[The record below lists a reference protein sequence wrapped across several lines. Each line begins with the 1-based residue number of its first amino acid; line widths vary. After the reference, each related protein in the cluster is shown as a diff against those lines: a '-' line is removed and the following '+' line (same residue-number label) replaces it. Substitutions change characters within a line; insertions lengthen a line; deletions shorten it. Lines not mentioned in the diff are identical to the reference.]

1 MSSYRIRSGDTLS
14 SIARRYGTTVDALA
28 NANNIRDPNKI
39 SAGSRLDIPSQRA
52 PATSPR
58 VPPPPPRPP
67 AQAPIP
73 APRPQHRADTF
84 TPGPQQTPPASAERT
99 WSDPNN
105 PSKTYASRD
114 GVPRF
119 SQGDTDW
126 AGSRLGGTGEVG
138 TRSRDSIQQQGCAIT
153 ASAMAVS
160 ALSGQT
166 ITPTQMDSYL
176 DRSGGY
182 SGNSVDFTRVGGAAN
197 TQPPITS
204 TRVRGGLTPEG
215 IDQQLDAGRPVLVGV
230 NYRTTNTDKPDH
242 WLTVTG
248 RNSDG
253 SYRAIDPNG
262 GGELTLH
269 RDGNQLV
276 ASTAEGARH
285 DYRFSGQGVTFS
297 GGNPVRPNGQDAFAN
312 ASPEELAPTE
322 LAPTEL
328 APTTEAAATTGDNA
342 ILGQLQT
349 RGASP
354 RTAGQD
360 RVPEGV
366 EGSHQMAESDRA
378 RLERFQDTFQQ
389 VGNEYGLPPALLAAI
404 ASRESRGGNA
414 LNPDGTAKYDPNG
427 YGLMQID
434 AKHNPELVRGGPYSR
449 EHVAA
454 AAGLLRDN
462 LRTIQSEHPDWSPAE
477 QLRGAVAAYNMGTDD
492 VRTVANMDVGST
504 GGDYSSDVWARAQY
518 LASRGF

>member
-14 SIARRYGTTVDALA
+14 GIARRYGTTVDALA
-28 NANNIRDPNKI
+28 NANNIRDSNKI
-39 SAGSRLDIPSQRA
+39 TAGSRLDIPSQRA

-58 VPPPPPRPP
+58 VPPPPSRPSTP
-67 AQAPIP
+67 PVP
-73 APRPQHRADTF
+73 APAPHRADSF
-84 TPGPQQTPPASAERT
+84 TPGQQQTPSAASGERT
-99 WSDPNN
+99 WRDPAH
-105 PSKTYASRD
+105 PDKTYASRD

-126 AGSRLGGTGEVG
+126 AGTRLGGTGEVG
-138 TRSRDSIQQQGCAIT
+138 ARSRDSIQQQGCAIT

-166 ITPTQMDSYL
+166 ITPTQMDAHL
-176 DRSGGY
+176 DRAHGY

-230 NYRTTNTDKPDH
+230 NYRTSNTNTPDH

-269 RDGNQLV
+269 REGNQLR
-276 ASTAEGARH
+276 ASRAEGARH

-297 GGNPVRPNGQDAFAN
+297 GGNPVRPTGQDAVAQT
-312 ASPEELAPTE
+312 SPEDLTPTE
-322 LAPTEL
+322 LAP
-328 APTTEAAATTGDNA
+328 AEAAAATGSNA
-342 ILGQLQT
+342 VLGQLQT
-349 RGASP
+349 RGASA
-354 RTAGQD
+354 RTASQD

-366 EGSHQMAESDRA
+366 EGSQQMAENDRA

-404 ASRESRGGNA
+404 ASRESRGGNG

-434 AKHNPELVRGGPYSR
+434 AKHNPGLIRGGPYSR

-462 LRTIQSEHPDWSPAE
+462 LRAMQSAHPEWSPAE
-477 QLRGAVAAYNMGTDD
+477 QLRGAVAAYNMGPRN
-492 VRTVANMDVGST
+492 VQTVANMDVGST